1 MEKRAPSVYRLRIND
16 ADSEIRQGL
25 KFAGA
30 GCEAS
35 LCNVAATSWGSE
47 GAEIGAVALWGRA
60 PSVYRNLK
68 SAHGKAALTI
78 NGGGTGDGG
87 RSDLFSVNE
96 SGEASTGGGLVFGA
110 LSRAAVLNTAPGA
123 NPPEIRNT
131 TNPSRRTVLAG
142 VSVAIAPMAA
152 AVNKSPAAADSPE
165 PIFAAMS
172 RRTFTGSRWGRS
184 EQRGSSDSLSIG
196 NGEITHEQNH
206 RCQRTRIERT

>member
-1 MEKRAPSVYRLRIND
+1 MRSAAPILRRLIFHTLASIFSCPLPQTCGLLRQCSPMEKRAPSVYRLRIIG

-68 SAHGKAALTI
+68 SPHGKAALTI
-78 NGGGTGDGG
+78 SGGGTGDGG

-96 SGEASTGGGLVFGA
+96 SVEASTGGGLVFGA
-110 LSRAAVLNTAPGA
+110 LSRAAVL
-123 NPPEIRNT
+123 
-131 TNPSRRTVLAG
+131 TNPQYHKPVPPPRPG
-142 VSVAIAPMAA
+142 GGFPCQ
-152 AVNKSPAAADSPE
+152 PP
-165 PIFAAMS
+165 
-172 RRTFTGSRWGRS
+172 
-184 EQRGSSDSLSIG
+184 RGLP
-196 NGEITHEQNH
+196 
-206 RCQRTRIERT
+206 R